1 MVMKLNALGKCLLGL
16 LLALICGIALACV
29 IIGWINIWWQLDEYM
44 RKSKED
50 AEQLIQEAEQLIQ
63 EAEDLWPYGLE
74 AEDLIS
80 WLDQGAEGDGEWNPN
95 RQMTQQIV
103 DCNESGDF

>member
-1 MVMKLNALGKCLLGL
+1 MIIKLNALGKCLLGL
-16 LLALICGIALACV
+16 PLALICGIALAFV
-29 IIGWINIWWQLDEYM
+29 IIGWINIWWQLDEYN
-44 RKSKED
+44 
-50 AEQLIQEAEQLIQ
+50 QLIQEAEQLIQ

>member
-1 MVMKLNALGKCLLGL
+1 MIMKLNALGKCLLGL

-29 IIGWINIWWQLDEYM
+29 IIGWINIWWQLDEYN
-44 RKSKED
+44 
-50 AEQLIQEAEQLIQ
+50 QLIQEAEQLIQ
-63 EAEDLWPYGLE
+63 ENEQLIQE
-74 AEDLIS
+74 IEDLIS

-95 RQMTQQIV
+95 GQMTQQIV

>member
-1 MVMKLNALGKCLLGL
+1 MIMKLNALGELNAQQGL

-29 IIGWINIWWQLDEYM
+29 IIGWINIWWQLDEYN
-44 RKSKED
+44 
-50 AEQLIQEAEQLIQ
+50 QLIQEAEQLIQ
-63 EAEDLWPYGLE
+63 ENEQLIQE
-74 AEDLIS
+74 IEDLIS

>member
-1 MVMKLNALGKCLLGL
+1 MIMKLNALGKCLLGL
-16 LLALICGIALACV
+16 PLALICGIALACV

-50 AEQLIQEAEQLIQ
+50 ANPLIQ
-63 EAEDLWPYGLE
+63 EAEDLV
-74 AEDLIS
+74 S
-80 WLDQGAEGDGEWNPN
+80 RLDQGAEGDGEWNPN

-103 DCNESGDF
+103 DSRLYSLIRVYLPKQGRFASFSVR

>member
-1 MVMKLNALGKCLLGL
+1 MIIKLNALGKCLLGL

-29 IIGWINIWWQLDEYM
+29 IIGWINIWWQLDEYN
-44 RKSKED
+44 
-50 AEQLIQEAEQLIQ
+50 QLIQEAEQLIQ
-63 EAEDLWPYGLE
+63 E

-95 RQMTQQIV
+95 GQMTQQIV
-103 DCNESGDF
+103 DCDESGDF

>member
-1 MVMKLNALGKCLLGL
+1 MIMKLNALGKCLLGL

-50 AEQLIQEAEQLIQ
+50 ANQLIQEAEQLIQ
-63 EAEDLWPYGLE
+63 E

-95 RQMTQQIV
+95 GQMTQQIV

>member
-1 MVMKLNALGKCLLGL
+1 
-16 LLALICGIALACV
+16 
-29 IIGWINIWWQLDEYM
+29 M

-50 AEQLIQEAEQLIQ
+50 ANQLIQEAEQLIQEAEQLIQ
-63 EAEDLWPYGLE
+63 EAEDLWPHGLE

>member
-1 MVMKLNALGKCLLGL
+1 MSTDMIMKLNALGKCLLGL

-29 IIGWINIWWQLDEYM
+29 IIGWINIWWQLDEYN
-44 RKSKED
+44 
-50 AEQLIQEAEQLIQ
+50 QLIQEAEQLIQ
-63 EAEDLWPYGLE
+63 ENEQLIQE
-74 AEDLIS
+74 IEDLIS

-103 DCNESGDF
+103 DCDESGDF

>member
-1 MVMKLNALGKCLLGL
+1 MIMKLNALDKCLLGL

-29 IIGWINIWWQLDEYM
+29 IIGWINIWWQLDEYN
-44 RKSKED
+44 
-50 AEQLIQEAEQLIQ
+50 QLIQEAEQLIQ
-63 EAEDLWPYGLE
+63 ENEQLIQE
-74 AEDLIS
+74 IEDLIS

-103 DCNESGDF
+103 DCDESGDF

>member
-1 MVMKLNALGKCLLGL
+1 MIMKLNALDKCLLGL

-29 IIGWINIWWQLDEYM
+29 IIGWINIWWQLDEYN
-44 RKSKED
+44 
-50 AEQLIQEAEQLIQ
+50 QLIQEAEQLIQ
-63 EAEDLWPYGLE
+63 ENEQLIQE

-95 RQMTQQIV
+95 GQMTQQIV

>member
-1 MVMKLNALGKCLLGL
+1 MIMKLNALDKCLLGL

-29 IIGWINIWWQLDEYM
+29 IIGWINIQLIQEN
-44 RKSKED
+44 
-50 AEQLIQEAEQLIQ
+50 EQLIQEI
-63 EAEDLWPYGLE
+63 
-74 AEDLIS
+74 EDLIS

>member
-1 MVMKLNALGKCLLGL
+1 MIMKLNALDKCLLGL

-29 IIGWINIWWQLDEYM
+29 IIGWINIWWQLDEYN
-44 RKSKED
+44 
-50 AEQLIQEAEQLIQ
+50 QLIQEAEQLIQ
-63 EAEDLWPYGLE
+63 ENEQLIQE
-74 AEDLIS
+74 IEDLIS

>member
-1 MVMKLNALGKCLLGL
+1 MIMKLNALDKCLLGL

-29 IIGWINIWWQLDEYM
+29 IIGWINIWWQLDEYN
-44 RKSKED
+44 
-50 AEQLIQEAEQLIQ
+50 QLIQEAEQLIQ
-63 EAEDLWPYGLE
+63 EGKQLIQEAEQFIQE
-74 AEDLIS
+74 TEDLIS

-95 RQMTQQIV
+95 GQMTQQIV

>member
-1 MVMKLNALGKCLLGL
+1 MIIKLNALGKCLLGL
-16 LLALICGIALACV
+16 PLALICGIALACV
-29 IIGWINIWWQLDEYM
+29 IIGWINIWWQLDGYM

-50 AEQLIQEAEQLIQ
+50 ANPLIQ
-63 EAEDLWPYGLE
+63 EAEDLWPYGPE

>member
-1 MVMKLNALGKCLLGL
+1 MIMKLNALDKCLLGL

-29 IIGWINIWWQLDEYM
+29 IIGWINIWWQLDEYN
-44 RKSKED
+44 
-50 AEQLIQEAEQLIQ
+50 QLIQEAEQLIQ
-63 EAEDLWPYGLE
+63 ENEQLIQE
-74 AEDLIS
+74 IEDLIS

-95 RQMTQQIV
+95 GQMTQQIV

>member
-1 MVMKLNALGKCLLGL
+1 MIMKLNALDKCLLGL

-29 IIGWINIWWQLDEYM
+29 IIGWINIWWQLDEYN
-44 RKSKED
+44 
-50 AEQLIQEAEQLIQ
+50 QLIQEAEQLIQ
-63 EAEDLWPYGLE
+63 E

>member
-1 MVMKLNALGKCLLGL
+1 MIMKLNALDKCLLGL

-29 IIGWINIWWQLDEYM
+29 IIGWINIWWQLDEYN
-44 RKSKED
+44 
-50 AEQLIQEAEQLIQ
+50 QLIQEAEQLIQ
-63 EAEDLWPYGLE
+63 EAEDLWPHGLE

-95 RQMTQQIV
+95 GQMTQQIV

>member
-1 MVMKLNALGKCLLGL
+1 MIMKLNAEQ
-16 LLALICGIALACV
+16 ALICSIALACV
-29 IIGWINIWWQLDEYM
+29 IIGWINIWWQLDEYN
-44 RKSKED
+44 
-50 AEQLIQEAEQLIQ
+50 QLIQEAEQLIQ
-63 EAEDLWPYGLE
+63 EAEDLWPHGLE

-95 RQMTQQIV
+95 GQMTQQIV

>member
-1 MVMKLNALGKCLLGL
+1 MIMKLNALDKCLLGL

-29 IIGWINIWWQLDEYM
+29 IIGWINIWWQLDEYN
-44 RKSKED
+44 
-50 AEQLIQEAEQLIQ
+50 QLIQEAEQLIQ
-63 EAEDLWPYGLE
+63 E

-95 RQMTQQIV
+95 GQMTQQIV